1 MKTLKI
7 TFLLLA
13 VVLLTVSG
21 QSSDTVVDS
30 NETTFKAQKQIDL
43 MAHNKGKLK
52 LPTSGIN
59 KS

>member
-21 QSSDTVVDS
+21 QSSDTVANDDQP
-30 NETTFKAQKQIDL
+30 TYKADTHYDL
-43 MAHNKGKLK
+43 LATNKKKRLK
-52 LPTSGIN
+52 TSEM
-59 KS
+59 